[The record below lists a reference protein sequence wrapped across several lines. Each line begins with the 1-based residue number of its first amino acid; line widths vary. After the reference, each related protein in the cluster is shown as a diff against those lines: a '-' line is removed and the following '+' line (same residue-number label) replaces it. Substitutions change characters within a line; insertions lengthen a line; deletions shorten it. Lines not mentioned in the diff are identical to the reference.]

1 VKSQLKRAVRA
12 PPMCKKPVG
21 EGAKRVL
28 IFSIVFI
35 SLIFYSFIG
44 LRSIFCQAAIPEK
57 RQIIL
62 DKEMNL

>member
-12 PPMCKKPVG
+12 PPMCRKPVG

-28 IFSIVFI
+28 IFFIVVF
-35 SLIFYSFIG
+35 SLFLLVFIG
-44 LRSIFCQAAIPEK
+44 LRAVFCQAAIPEK

-62 DKEMNL
+62 DKEKIL